1 MSENL
6 INLLGLNKSVEA
18 IPDESMVWD
27 EDDELSH
34 LHLVST
40 SGLMKQINY
49 VTGDFLIQFLG
60 DEEISVVIYSDIAHL
75 KPVVV
80 GERLVVGIRVSEVNA
95 NVVIFKVIVMRES
108 EKVAEATVKRAVVS
122 KNYLRRKAIEKI

>member
-1 MSENL
+1 MGENL
-6 INLLGLNKSVEA
+6 INLLGLSKSVEA
-18 IPDESMVWD
+18 FPDESMVWD

-49 VTGDFLIQFLG
+49 VTGDFLNQFLG

-95 NVVIFKVIVMRES
+95 NVITFKVIVMRES
-108 EKVAEATVKRAVVS
+108 EKVAESTVKRAVVS
-122 KNYLRRKAIEKI
+122 KNYLRRKAVEKI